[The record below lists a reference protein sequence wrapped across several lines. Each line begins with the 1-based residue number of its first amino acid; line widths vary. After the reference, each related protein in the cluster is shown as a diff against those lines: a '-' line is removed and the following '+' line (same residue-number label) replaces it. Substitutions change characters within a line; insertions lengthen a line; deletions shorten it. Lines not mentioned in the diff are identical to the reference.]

1 MNPSEYYD
9 LIEDKEDPNYIP
21 DAQMKTELTEFR
33 ATLIGG
39 DASDENVLTE
49 AYTGTIKFTVTAS
62 ASY

>member
-1 MNPSEYYD
+1 
-9 LIEDKEDPNYIP
+9 
-21 DAQMKTELTEFR
+21 MKTELTEFR